1 MDKFARTI
9 IGYHGCRA
17 KFARQLLLG
26 SISTSEWQPSRND
39 YDWLGTGIYFWEH
52 SPTRAFRWAKER
64 YGKSA
69 AVIGAIIQLGAC
81 FDLMDEE
88 HTSRLARFYMR
99 FRSTYSASNV
109 AMPQN
114 RGQGKKRREL
124 DRAVINECLEYFESE
139 GTVFDVVRGAF
150 LEGLPIF
157 EGTTISAETHIQL
170 AVRNSDCIVGVFR
183 PE

>member
-1 MDKFARTI
+1 MDQFARTI

-17 KFARQLLLG
+17 KFARELLLG

-88 HTSRLARFYMR
+88 HTTRLAQSYMT
-99 FRSTYSASNV
+99 FCETYAT
-109 AMPQN
+109 ADRALPEN
-114 RGQGKKRREL
+114 RGRDKKRREL
-124 DRAVINECLEYFESE
+124 DRAVINNCIENLRET
-139 GTVFDVVRGAF
+139 GVVFDVVRGAF
-150 LEGLPIF
+150 LEGSPIF
-157 EGTTISAETHIQL
+157 EGTTISSETHIQL
-170 AVRNSDCIVGVFR
+170 AVRNKDCILGVFR
-183 PE
+183 PK